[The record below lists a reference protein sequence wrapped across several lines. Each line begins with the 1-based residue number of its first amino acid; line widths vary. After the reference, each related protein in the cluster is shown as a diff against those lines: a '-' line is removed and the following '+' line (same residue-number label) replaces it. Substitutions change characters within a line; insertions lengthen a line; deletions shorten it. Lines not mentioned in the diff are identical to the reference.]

1 MLSIRLNAHLKEP
14 SLQENLVNLNV
25 HVCIISIY
33 QLYFDWAEEAESHP
47 LKLLKMNSVKT
58 LAFFCHKLTLN
69 TKNLPLILPVYLRL
83 HVLHSVQFAA
93 NIKQKSKSGTFPTYM
108 EDQNLPANWC
118 KKTIWQKFSYNIKR
132 NIKSLKYKYCLW

>member
-69 TKNLPLILPVYLRL
+69 TKNLPLIYQSTSACTCYTQCNSLQILTK
-83 HVLHSVQFAA
+83 
-93 NIKQKSKSGTFPTYM
+93 N
-108 EDQNLPANWC
+108 QNLASFRHTWTTRIYQPIGVRKPYDKNFLI
-118 KKTIWQKFSYNIKR
+118 T
-132 NIKSLKYKYCLW
+132 